1 MIFMEKPEDFQPRFE
16 VVSIFCEYDE
26 RFILLHRNESKPQ
39 GNTWGV
45 PAGKV
50 DENENILEAIIREL
64 HQETGIL
71 LDKNIIKYF
80 KKVFVRYHKY
90 DFIYHIFHAKL
101 VSPVMLK
108 INKNEHNESSW
119 VTPKNA
125 LNMPLIQDL
134 DVCIKLFYKIT

>member
-1 MIFMEKPEDFQPRFE
+1 MEKPEDFQPRFE

-108 INKNEHNESSW
+108 INKNGS
-119 VTPKNA
+119 
-125 LNMPLIQDL
+125 
-134 DVCIKLFYKIT
+134 IKLNFLSFNTRLISNKIKKITAENTAVINPT